1 MGHGSCEPSPVARS
15 DYTDLTAELVL
26 LMYLTLADARDLRD
40 RKLLSDEK
48 RIASGIIGCQENK
61 IQDVV

>member
-1 MGHGSCEPSPVARS
+1 MGVSGMVMSRLPFPRLEK
-15 DYTDLTAELVL
+15 EK
-26 LMYLTLADARDLRD
+26 D

-48 RIASGIIGCQENK
+48 RIASGRIGCQENK